1 MSIGTNRVYLT
12 CSIEFDVAFDFNLE
26 FDARAIQYSLQETA
40 LLLRSSMVSSMESM
54 TWACSLRETPTP
66 VPCQA
71 TQHRRLY
78 SIAVRRSSIPK
89 QKHQYQTLPSYSTSK
104 WSMPNTLFAN
114 AHAVHEGE

>member
-12 CSIEFDVAFDFNLE
+12 FSIEFDAQ
-26 FDARAIQYSLQETA
+26 AIQYSLRETA

-54 TWACSLRETPTP
+54 TFG
-66 VPCQA
+66 QA
-71 TQHRRLY
+71 NQHRTLY
-78 SIAVRRSSIPK
+78 SIAVRRSSIAK

-104 WSMPNTLFAN
+104 WSMPNTLFGD